1 MTPAKSGMCLAF
13 LAEKRKKM
21 NRKNNDRKRRNPKS
35 RKDVIMPVS
44 ASENQMPD
52 SYSVFLG
59 NLKERIQQERLKV
72 VLSANAALVMM
83 YWDIGRSILQKQNNE
98 GWGAKVIDRLSL
110 VLKYAFPEMSGFS
123 PRNLKYMRKFAE
135 SWPDRGIVQ
144 EVLAQITWYHNL
156 ALLEKVKE
164 PELRVWYARQTFEN
178 GWSRNVLVF
187 QIETRLHERIGQTTK
202 FHCLMSLS
210 PACRPLRRL
219 KPN

>member
-1 MTPAKSGMCLAF
+1 
-13 LAEKRKKM
+13 
-21 NRKNNDRKRRNPKS
+21 
-35 RKDVIMPVS
+35 MPVS

-59 NLKERIQQERLKV
+59 NLKKRIQQERLKV

-110 VLKYAFPEMSGFS
+110 DLKYAFPEMSGFS